1 MFDSAGKSCKNLNLE
16 IVNCENNELK
26 VTEELLQ
33 NIDAIVDLKLETENL
48 LNEADAVIE
57 NCNEILSC

>member
-1 MFDSAGKSCKNLNLE
+1 MLE
-16 IVNCENNELK
+16 IFIKRRSDTMENNELK

>member
-1 MFDSAGKSCKNLNLE
+1 M
-16 IVNCENNELK
+16 ENNELK

-33 NIDAIVDLKLETENL
+33 NIDAIVDLKLENL

>member
-1 MFDSAGKSCKNLNLE
+1 M
-16 IVNCENNELK
+16 ENNELK

-48 LNEADAVIE
+48 LNEADALIE

>member
-1 MFDSAGKSCKNLNLE
+1 M
-16 IVNCENNELK
+16 ENNELK

-33 NIDAIVDLKLETENL
+33 NIDAIVDLKLETE
-48 LNEADAVIE
+48 ADAVIE